1 MGYNKLQSLEANIAA
16 IDTAFKVVGEK
27 RKATEAERAT
37 LARYSGFGGI
47 KEVLDMGTD
56 NPVSP
61 GMKKALQKLENVL
74 SAIAQGNE
82 RFYKELTDSIKSSV
96 LTAFYTPRFVIEA
109 VAGQVQSAL
118 AANGLRMNSFLE
130 PSAGIGGFLPV
141 AVQGTHKVAF
151 EKDLV
156 TGLVLTALQDDTKP

>member
-61 GMKKALQKLENVL
+61 GMKRPCRNWKM
-74 SAIAQGNE
+74 SC
-82 RFYKELTDSIKSSV
+82 
-96 LTAFYTPRFVIEA
+96 PP
-109 VAGQVQSAL
+109 
-118 AANGLRMNSFLE
+118 LRKGMK
-130 PSAGIGGFLPV
+130 GF
-141 AVQGTHKVAF
+141 TRN
-151 EKDLV
+151 
-156 TGLVLTALQDDTKP
+156 